1 MLQKPRFLT
10 IQLVENV
17 IQDRAQLSG
26 KTISPDLFSEAV
38 FYVTFLILGRLGI
51 VRGHIFRK
59 VQPQILILQNS
70 CELSSNGKSSAL
82 MSSFSKGG
90 GMGGLSP
97 TWDLF

>member
-1 MLQKPRFLT
+1 MLFRTVRNFLERRFPQ
-10 IQLVENV
+10 IF
-17 IQDRAQLSG
+17 
-26 KTISPDLFSEAV
+26 FSEAI

-59 VQPQILILQNS
+59 VQPLILVLQIS
-70 CELSSNGKSSAL
+70 YELSSNGKSSAL
-82 MSSFSKGG
+82 MPSFSNGG

>member
-1 MLQKPRFLT
+1 MLFRTVRNFLERRFPLF
-10 IQLVENV
+10 
-17 IQDRAQLSG
+17 
-26 KTISPDLFSEAV
+26 FSEAI
-38 FYVTFLILGRLGI
+38 FYVTFLILERLGI

-70 CELSSNGKSSAL
+70 YELSSSGTSSAL